1 MKLIGITPRILVED
15 GVEKQFVNTRYV
27 KQLTDRGL
35 NVIMILTNNPYPEE
49 ILNMCDG
56 FLITGGNDIEPSYFG
71 ETNEGLSKKVI
82 PSLDE
87 LDKLIVEHAAK
98 TGKPLL
104 GICRGHQ
111 AINVFLGGSL
121 HQHIGDEHEKVKVDH
136 FATMLKNKLLNFKEK
151 ININSYHHQAVNVL
165 APGLEVIGTHDDGT
179 IEAFIHQTLP
189 IIGVQW
195 HPEILANSDETKMI
209 FDTFKNLVEK
219 N

>member
-56 FLITGGNDIEPSYFG
+56 FLITGGNDIDPSYFG

-121 HQHIGDEHEKVKVDH
+121 HQHIGDERSEEHTSELQSRPH
-136 FATMLKNKLLNFKEK
+136 L
-151 ININSYHHQAVNVL
+151 
-165 APGLEVIGTHDDGT
+165 
-179 IEAFIHQTLP
+179 
-189 IIGVQW
+189 
-195 HPEILANSDETKMI
+195 
-209 FDTFKNLVEK
+209 
-219 N
+219 